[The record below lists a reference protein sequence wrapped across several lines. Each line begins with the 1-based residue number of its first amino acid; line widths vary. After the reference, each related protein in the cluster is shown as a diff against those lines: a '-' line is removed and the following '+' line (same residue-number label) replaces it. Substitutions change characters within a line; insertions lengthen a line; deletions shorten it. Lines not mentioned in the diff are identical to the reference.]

1 MLKINIICVG
11 TIKEQY
17 LKDAISEYKKRL
29 SKYVSINIE
38 EVKEARIDSF
48 DNEALI
54 KKTLDEEGE
63 RVLKKINKDDY
74 LILVD
79 LHGKEITS
87 TEFAEVMSNLKN
99 KGCSTIDFV
108 IGGTLGL
115 SDQLRNRSNYK
126 LCLSKMTFPHQL
138 TRVILLEQIYRTF
151 KINNNESYH
160 H

>member
-29 SKYVSINIE
+29 SKYASINIE
-38 EVKEARIDSF
+38 EVKEARIESF
-48 DNEALI
+48 DNEVLI

-63 RVLKKINKDDY
+63 KVLKKINKDDY

>member
-11 TIKEQY
+11 TIKETY
-17 LKDAISEYKKRL
+17 LKDAIAEYKKRL
-29 SKYVSINIE
+29 SKYASINIE
-38 EVKEARIDSF
+38 EVKEARIESF
-48 DNEALI
+48 DNELLI

>member
-11 TIKEQY
+11 TIKETY
-17 LKDAISEYKKRL
+17 LKDAIAEYKKRL
-29 SKYVSINIE
+29 SKYASINIE

-48 DNEALI
+48 DNELLI

>member
-1 MLKINIICVG
+1 MLKINIFCVG
-11 TIKEQY
+11 TIKETY

-29 SKYVSINIE
+29 GKYASINIE
-38 EVKEARIDSF
+38 EVKEAKIESF
-48 DNEALI
+48 ENESLI
-54 KKTLDEEGE
+54 KQTLDEEGE
-63 RVLKKINKDDY
+63 RILRKINKDDY

-79 LHGKEITS
+79 LHGKEIS
-87 TEFAEVMSNLKN
+87 SLEFAEVMSNLKN
-99 KGCSTIDFV
+99 KGCSIIDFV

>member
-11 TIKEQY
+11 TIKEQF

-29 SKYVSINIE
+29 SKYASINIE
-38 EVKEARIDSF
+38 EVKEARIESF
-48 DNEALI
+48 DNELLI

-63 RVLKKINKDDY
+63 KILKKINKDDY

-99 KGCSTIDFV
+99 KGCSMIDFV

>member
-11 TIKEQY
+11 TIKEQF

-29 SKYVSINIE
+29 SKYASINIE
-38 EVKEARIDSF
+38 EVKEARIESF
-48 DNEALI
+48 DNELLI

>member
-1 MLKINIICVG
+1 MLKINIFCVG
-11 TIKEQY
+11 TIKETY

-29 SKYVSINIE
+29 GKYSSINIE
-38 EVKEARIDSF
+38 EVKEAKIESF
-48 DNEALI
+48 ENENLI

-63 RVLKKINKDDY
+63 RILKKINKDDY

-79 LHGKEITS
+79 LHGKEIS
-87 TEFAEVMSNLKN
+87 SMEFAEVMSNLKN
-99 KGCSTIDFV
+99 KGCSIIDFV

>member
-11 TIKEQY
+11 TIKEQF

-29 SKYVSINIE
+29 SKYASINIE
-38 EVKEARIDSF
+38 EVKEARIESF
-48 DNEALI
+48 DNELLI

-63 RVLKKINKDDY
+63 KVLKKINKDDY

-99 KGCSTIDFV
+99 KGCSMIDFV

>member
-99 KGCSTIDFV
+99 RGCSTIDFV

>member
-29 SKYVSINIE
+29 SKYASINIE

>member
-29 SKYVSINIE
+29 SKYASINIE
-38 EVKEARIDSF
+38 EVKEARIESF
-48 DNEALI
+48 DNELLI

>member
-11 TIKEQY
+11 TIKETF
-17 LKDAISEYKKRL
+17 LKDAILEYKKRL
-29 SKYVSINIE
+29 SKYVLINIE
-38 EVKEARIDSF
+38 EVKEAKIESF
-48 DNEALI
+48 DNVNLI
-54 KKTLDEEGE
+54 TRTLDEEGE
-63 RVLKKINKDDY
+63 RILKKINKDDY

-79 LHGKEITS
+79 LHGNEINS
-87 TEFAEVMSNLKN
+87 EEFAKILLNLKDN
-99 KGCSTIDFV
+99 GSSTIDFV

-115 SDQLRNRSNYK
+115 SNKLRERSNYK

-138 TRVILLEQIYRTF
+138 TRLILLEQIYRAC